1 MTGGEIVLRVL
12 QEQGVEVGFGIPGAL
27 NAHLYD
33 ALHHSETGF
42 RHVLVRHELG
52 GAWMA
57 DGFARARNDVGVAF
71 TVPGPGATHAASAVA
86 GAYTDCSRLLLLSS
100 QSDSKLRGEF
110 RRDLFHGLDQ
120 QRLFAPITKWS
131 AAVRHAGEIAEV
143 MTDAFYHLR
152 RGRPGPVQVEI
163 PADVLGADGGTPR
176 LNGRIQPPPLRPSA
190 QQVTEAA
197 ALLRQA
203 KRPLIFAGG
212 GILHANASQA
222 LGELATAL
230 RAPVVTTV
238 MGKGALPEDHP
249 WSLGDSNS
257 AAGSAAWGEH
267 DLILALGVRFVQVDT
282 RWPWFTAPRRM
293 VHVDADARELNRVYP
308 AEVALAGDPDATL
321 LGELTRALQA
331 EPGERSGWDDRFPAL
346 KAQSDS
352 RQADPFLQALRAAL
366 PRESLISFDVCVP
379 GFLSRKDWFSYEPH
393 NYYYPGV
400 YVGMGFGLPVGLGA
414 QLARPDRP
422 VCVVAG
428 DGGFQMTMAE
438 LGTAAQQ
445 QLPLV
450 VVVVNDA
457 GLTLIRRVQDRDF
470 GGRRCEVDLVNPDF
484 TALAASYGISAERVE
499 SPDAVQEA
507 VSRAV
512 TRGRLSFVEYVPQ
525 GVKG

>member
-12 QEQGVEVGFGIPGAL
+12 REQGVDVGFGIPGAL

-33 ALHHSETGF
+33 ALHTAETGF

-57 DGFARARNDVGVAF
+57 DGYARARNDVGVAF

-100 QSDSKLRGEF
+100 QSESRLRGEF

-143 MTDAFYHLR
+143 MEEAFHHLR

-176 LNGRIQPPPLRPSA
+176 LSGRIQPPPLRPEPRRIA
-190 QQVTEAA
+190 EAVE
-197 ALLRQA
+197 LLRQA
-203 KRPLIFAGG
+203 KRPLIFAGA
-212 GILHANASQA
+212 GILHAGSSGA
-222 LGELATAL
+222 LGELASVL

-282 RWPWFTAPRRM
+282 RWPWFTAPRRL
-293 VHVDADARELNRVYP
+293 VHADADARELGRVYP
-308 AEVALAGDPDATL
+308 AEVALAGDPDAAL
-321 LGELTRALQA
+321 LGELTRGLQA
-331 EPGERSGWDDRFPAL
+331 EPGDRSGWDARFAAL
-346 KAQSDS
+346 KSQSDA
-352 RQADPFLQALRAAL
+352 RQADPLLRALRDAL
-366 PRESLISFDVCVP
+366 PREALISFDVCVP
-379 GFLSRKDWFSYEPH
+379 GFLSRKDWFSYEPYG
-393 NYYYPGV
+393 YYYPGV
-400 YVGMGFGLPVGLGA
+400 YVGMGFGLPAGIGA
-414 QLARPDRP
+414 KLARPDRP

-470 GGRRCEVDLVNPDF
+470 AGRRCEVDLVNPDF
-484 TALAASYGISAERVE
+484 TALAAAYGIPAERAE
-499 SPDAVQEA
+499 TPEAVHDA
-507 VSRAV
+507 VSRAAAS
-512 TRGRLSFVEYVPQ
+512 GRLAFVEYVPRQ
-525 GVKG
+525 P